1 MVLGYINNRERLARY
16 VGNRI
21 NVIRKLSKPTDWSFI
36 DTSANPADCA
46 TRSQTPHKLI
56 HTSWLIGPAILYA
69 KEEPIDLVYEPLP
82 PEELP
87 EAKTVVKVLATN
99 AQHTNT
105 DSPISILI
113 PRFSRWRRLVNAT
126 SKTLEAVKAFLM

>member
-1 MVLGYINNRERLARY
+1 MVLGYINNEERRFARY
-16 VGNRI
+16 VGNRV

-36 DTSANPADCA
+36 DTSDNPADCA
-46 TRSQTPHKLI
+46 TRPQTPHKLV
-56 HTSWLIGPAILYA
+56 HTSQLKGFAFLYA

-87 EAKTVVKVLATN
+87 EAKTVVQVLATN

-105 DSPISILI
+105 DSPISALI
-113 PRFSRWRRLVNAT
+113 PRFFKW
-126 SKTLEAVKAFLM
+126 